1 MNIAYMCI
9 KNTFHVD
16 PILSTVGNEVFSTA
30 GIAQLII
37 EVFFFS
43 FNLSAVLIYLGTMCL
58 EIE

>member
-37 EVFFFS
+37 EVFFLF
-43 FNLSAVLIYLGTMCL
+43 LLISVQF
-58 EIE
+58 